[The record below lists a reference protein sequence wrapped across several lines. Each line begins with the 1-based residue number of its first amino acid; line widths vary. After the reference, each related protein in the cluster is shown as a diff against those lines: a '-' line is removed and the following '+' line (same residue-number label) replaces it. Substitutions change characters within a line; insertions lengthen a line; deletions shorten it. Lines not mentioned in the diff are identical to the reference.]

1 MHSQKRLFHRTDFM
15 ETSPIL
21 QIYLSFLL
29 TVFFLVF
36 ATVALYFDVVCY

>member
-21 QIYLSFLL
+21 QIYLAFLL
-29 TVFFLVF
+29 TVFLVF